1 MFSTFLIREHLN
13 QYLSLV
19 AQDHTHSDSA
29 QSVAKRNYTSH
40 FIIQLKNM
48 FGSDDTRG
56 CVLVVALPL
65 LLIALAEQN
74 KFVIIQLVMCSLLY
88 PYARLNHQLSSIQQ
102 FQVFMLFTGV
112 LHNEHINR
120 EEWSVHVVKHLSR
133 VALQERG
140 DDDSEMIT
148 DFKSDS
154 LLILTCLH
162 KCLEIIHQENVY
174 KVHV

>member
-1 MFSTFLIREHLN
+1 M
-13 QYLSLV
+13 
-19 AQDHTHSDSA
+19 
-29 QSVAKRNYTSH
+29 
-40 FIIQLKNM
+40 IIH
-48 FGSDDTRG
+48 
-56 CVLVVALPL
+56 
-65 LLIALAEQN
+65 
-74 KFVIIQLVMCSLLY
+74 
-88 PYARLNHQLSSIQQ
+88 ARLNHQLSSIQQ
-102 FQVFMLFTGV
+102 FQVFMLFISV

-162 KCLEIIHQENVY
+162 KFLEIIHQENVY
-174 KVHV
+174 KVHVWLPTCWTQHMILLWSFEATCCTKLNTVQHVASCMIGFNVFHDRSHAWEQLMWHVHIQPRSHVLSVALLYMHFPLPAIGGSK

>member
-1 MFSTFLIREHLN
+1 MLNCMFSTFLIREHLN

-74 KFVIIQLVMCSLLY
+74 KFVIK
-88 PYARLNHQLSSIQQ
+88 
-102 FQVFMLFTGV
+102 LF
-112 LHNEHINR
+112 NN
-120 EEWSVHVVKHLSR
+120 
-133 VALQERG
+133 
-140 DDDSEMIT
+140 
-148 DFKSDS
+148 
-154 LLILTCLH
+154 
-162 KCLEIIHQENVY
+162 
-174 KVHV
+174 